1 MISLFKKYKITK
13 EPYEYNTDVPF
24 EIAFKALKEGYTI
37 KHSNQTN
44 CFLVMINDRIYEV
57 LDRDGD
63 NTFEIKEFSVFD
75 MLIDRWQVLEPHT
88 FVRRK
93 VK

>member
-1 MISLFKKYKITK
+1 MIRLFKKHKIRK
-13 EPYEYNTDVPF
+13 EPYEYSKNVPF

-44 CFLVMINDRIYEV
+44 CFLVMINGRIYEV
-57 LDRDGD
+57 FDRDGD
-63 NTFEIKEFSVFD
+63 NTFEIEEFSVFD

-88 FVRRK
+88 FTRRK
-93 VK
+93 VE

>member
-1 MISLFKKYKITK
+1 MISLFKIKDTK
-13 EPYEYNTDVPF
+13 EPYEYNTNVPF

-44 CFLVMINDRIYEV
+44 CFLVMINGRIYEV